1 MRTPFAWIEHQVVT
15 RAVGLRQGQTLYV
28 RFGAPWVFI
37 GNAASYLLSD
47 YASYVTGE
55 AMVIDGGQWL
65 SGADYW
71 TRVQQMAPK

>member
-1 MRTPFAWIEHQVVT
+1 MQ
-15 RAVGLRQGQTLYV
+15 RQRL
-28 RFGAPWVFI
+28 
-37 GNAASYLLSD
+37 AASYLLSD

-65 SGADYW
+65 SGADHW